1 MKNTCKKFLMFL
13 PLIISILV
21 YCMYCGIEL
30 GVLSPQGLSWRP
42 YVTFGMLVV
51 ITLGLVSF
59 CVLLICRLLRGLK
72 NQSIGKKA
80 LRLISAL
87 GLGGI
92 AACVVMWGVIFMSL
106 SYTHE
111 KVIKT
116 DDTRYI
122 SCLSDWNPIYYHYH
136 EYDSC
141 FTMVKEPFESIKN
154 ENISEWD
161 VDTLIKVAE
170 NVKIIE

>member
-1 MKNTCKKFLMFL
+1 MKNTYKKFLIFL

-21 YCMYCGIEL
+21 CFMYCGIEL

-51 ITLGLVSF
+51 ITLGSVSF
-59 CVLLICRLLRGLK
+59 CVLLICRLLSGLK

-92 AACVVMWGVIFMSL
+92 TACVVMWGVIFMSL

-122 SCLSDWNPIYYHYH
+122 SCLSDWNPVYYHYH

-154 ENISEWD
+154 ENISE
-161 VDTLIKVAE
+161 
-170 NVKIIE
+170 

>member
-42 YVTFGMLVV
+42 YVTFGMLAV

-106 SYTHE
+106 S
-111 KVIKT
+111 
-116 DDTRYI
+116 
-122 SCLSDWNPIYYHYH
+122 
-136 EYDSC
+136 
-141 FTMVKEPFESIKN
+141 
-154 ENISEWD
+154 
-161 VDTLIKVAE
+161 
-170 NVKIIE
+170 

>member
-72 NQSIGKKA
+72 NQRIGKKA

-141 FTMVKEPFESIKN
+141 FTMVKEPFKSIKN
-154 ENISEWD
+154 ENISE
-161 VDTLIKVAE
+161 
-170 NVKIIE
+170 